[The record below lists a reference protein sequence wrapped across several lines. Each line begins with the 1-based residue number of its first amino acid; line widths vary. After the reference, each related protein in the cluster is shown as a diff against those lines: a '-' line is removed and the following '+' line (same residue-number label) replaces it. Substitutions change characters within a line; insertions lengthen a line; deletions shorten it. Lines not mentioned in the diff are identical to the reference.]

1 MLSSFSC
8 NVQSGVSW
16 LMQSKDRG
24 VADEESVRAGCFI
37 ETEIWRGALQ
47 KKSLQ
52 AIGATL
58 KQRSS
63 GKYLKYLK
71 RESLQAIAATL
82 KQRFNWK
89 HVKRESLQ
97 AIAAKLK
104 QPRWTKPFFRKEL
117 WKRVWSI
124 WKVSSPYF
132 LHTFWGIVHSTF
144 EAKNMSNK
152 TTRVWIELAWDQAHG
167 R

>member
-52 AIGATL
+52 AIHWNRDLAGSTRNTPRRKGCTPYL
-58 KQRSS
+58 LHWNRDLTGSTWR
-63 GKYLKYLK
+63 GKD
-71 RESLQAIAATL
+71 
-82 KQRFNWK
+82 
-89 HVKRESLQ
+89 LQ